1 MVTKT
6 QKKNRQ
12 RSSRQK
18 AFQFLTV
25 NHGTQARKD
34 IDVMRQQIT
43 ETKEMLLRIIEG
55 QQKEITELKDLILF
69 DDKPSEKLK
78 IARERLLEHE
88 KEETKQ

>member
-1 MVTKT
+1 
-6 QKKNRQ
+6 
-12 RSSRQK
+12 
-18 AFQFLTV
+18 V

-34 IDVMRQQIT
+34 IEVMRQQIS

-55 QQKEITELKDLILF
+55 QQKEIAELKDLILF

-78 IARERLLEHE
+78 IVRERLLERE